1 MDGKG
6 PFAQC
11 IHAARHALS
20 YCFHIAPPSTA
31 IEVLGFMEQLHM
43 SNRDILNFYRIFQNL
58 REFDPLTK
66 STLTN
71 EVCSSSVIQLVRNDK
86 EWVVKI
92 LYNLLELGGYTDIVT
107 WDGFLWVLLQFCT
120 LSKLELAQVLFYMIA
135 KEMKSW
141 TLHLLTNSQL
151 EEFFEDWV
159 DCPILS
165 FDCSDLK
172 FDSLPKTKYSMIDF
186 IHLTTRYGALINPVI
201 HLQRS
206 LQQSLPSLSYWGD
219 YDRIKLKNRF
229 IPLDFFRYR
238 KTQNIM
244 ELIHES
250 SVKDMERDLVMAKLL
265 IGDDNLKALKREH
278 LGHDSVLGK
287 NAPKEY
293 KGLPLPGSQKRK
305 QRGYR
310 QIVDPTPK
318 WIKDINAGNMDPV
331 KGTNLGSAVPPI
343 PKELLPQPDVAKLI
357 VTIRSA
363 NGLPL
368 PTYSCATCEIEGRP
382 ATQVRTQTVFGT
394 DPVWKETHAIYG
406 YIVDDSKSLE
416 FCIRDSS
423 LLVKLLM
430 PQRRFYPHGYD
441 GFLSWTGGKIDVK
454 VEVTLPKTVDDAR
467 DMVLST
473 FGEETRLAQKAN
485 DLKAVIEKLKI
496 MKTKKEAINRVQEL
510 DFIRSSRDVVPR
522 QQNIVKIMERSCPCE
537 LVDRPRRVVLGR
549 RGKDVPY

>member
-1 MDGKG
+1 
-6 PFAQC
+6 
-11 IHAARHALS
+11 
-20 YCFHIAPPSTA
+20 
-31 IEVLGFMEQLHM
+31 M

-58 REFDPLTK
+58 RNFDPITK
-66 STLTN
+66 STLPN
-71 EVCSSSVIQLVRNDK
+71 EVCSSSILMLIRNDR

-92 LYNLLELGGYTDIVT
+92 LYNLLELGGFNDIVT

-165 FDCSDLK
+165 FDCSDLH

-206 LQQSLPSLSYWGD
+206 LQQSLPSLSYWGN
-219 YDRIKLKNRF
+219 YDRIKMKNRF

-250 SVKDMERDLVMAKLL
+250 SIQDMEKELLMAKLL
-265 IGDDNLKALKREH
+265 IGDENLKALEREH
-278 LGHDSVLGK
+278 LGKQNSSMLSNK
-287 NAPKEY
+287 APKEQ
-293 KGLPLPGSQKRK
+293 KTLPLPGFQKPK
-305 QRGYR
+305 PKSWR
-310 QIVDPTPK
+310 QLEDQTPS
-318 WIKDINAGNMDPV
+318 WIKETNARNMDPV
-331 KGTNLGSAVPPI
+331 RGVNLGSAVPPI

-357 VTIRSA
+357 VTIRGA
-363 NGLPL
+363 YGLPL
-368 PTYSCATCEIEGRP
+368 PTHSCATCEIEGRP
-382 ATQVRTQTVFGT
+382 ATQIRTKTVFGQE
-394 DPVWKETHAIYG
+394 PVWNEVHAIYG
-406 YIVDDSKSLE
+406 YIVDDTKSLE
-416 FCIRDSS
+416 FCIRDST
-423 LLVKLLM
+423 LLVRLLM
-430 PQRRFYPHGYD
+430 PQRKFYPHGYD
-441 GFLSWTGGKIDVK
+441 GFLTWAGGKIDVK

-473 FGEETRLAQKAN
+473 FGEETRLAKKSN
-485 DLKAVIEKLKI
+485 DLKGIVEKLKL

-510 DFIRSSRDVVPR
+510 DFIRSSRSMVPR
-522 QQNIVKIMERSCPCE
+522 QQNIVKMMERSCPCE
-537 LVDRPRRVVLGR
+537 LVDRPKRTVLGR
-549 RGKDVPY
+549 KGKEVFIS